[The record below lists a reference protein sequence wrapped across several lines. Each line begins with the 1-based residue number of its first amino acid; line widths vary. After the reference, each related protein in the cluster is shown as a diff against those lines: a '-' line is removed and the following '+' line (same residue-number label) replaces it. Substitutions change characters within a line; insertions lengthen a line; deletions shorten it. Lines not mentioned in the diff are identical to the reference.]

1 MTTSYTPKNVAITG
15 GCGFIGSNF
24 VNYIHDAWPTCNFVN
39 IDKLILNSDTQNVS
53 ESVRSSPRYK
63 LVLTDI
69 KNEAAILNVFEENK
83 IDTVIH
89 FAADCTSTRCYNE
102 TAEAVQNNILS
113 FIQFLDT
120 VRHYG
125 KIQRFVHISTDEVY
139 GDSDLSENE
148 QGKVEYSRLVPG
160 NPYAATK
167 IAGEAYVR
175 AYQKQYN
182 LPIVTARMN
191 NIYGPNQWDV
201 KVVPRFIEIAKAR
214 GEYTIQG
221 TGKQLR
227 SWLFVD
233 DASAGLKAVTEKGKL
248 NEIYNLGT
256 YYEKNVADLAKTIQE
271 EVDRQLDRP
280 HQPPRYKSIPDR
292 PYNDLRYLISI
303 EKAKEDLGWEPTTS
317 FDEGMRITVASA
329 LKEHKH
335 VKMHVAIYG
344 GKGYVGQELQH
355 VLRAREIPYVLAT
368 KKVGFDSDEEVEGE
382 LALLGVTHV
391 ICVTGRTH
399 GPGCNTIEYLEGGPD
414 KVFINVR
421 DNMYS
426 ATILA
431 HMCRK
436 IGLHYTYI
444 GTGYM
449 FAYDK
454 QHPIGGAEFKEEDEP
469 TFFGSA
475 YSVVKGFTD
484 RQMNYFNQNGWE
496 NLNVRITLPLS
507 LDLTQPRNLLSKI
520 IKYKELFDIPVS
532 LTILPDCM
540 NAMCNLME
548 QRTGGTLNLVNPE
561 PISLYEVVKIY
572 KEIVDETVNPT
583 PIGVETERAQQLL
596 ATKGNCAL
604 DTAKLQKLAPVLSAK
619 DSLVKHFNEMKA
631 N

>member
-1 MTTSYTPKNVAITG
+1 MVYTPKNVVITG

-24 VNYIHDAWPTCNFVN
+24 VNYIHGAWPNCNFVN
-39 IDKLILNSDTQNVS
+39 VDKLILNSDTQNVD
-53 ESVRSSPRYK
+53 EDVQNSPRYK
-63 LVLTDI
+63 LALADI
-69 KNEAAILNVFEENK
+69 KNRDAILKIFEENET
-83 IDTVIH
+83 DTVIH

-102 TAEAVQNNILS
+102 TSEAVHNNVLS
-113 FIQFLDT
+113 FIQFLET
-120 VRHYG
+120 VRVYG

-139 GDSDLSENE
+139 GDSGLGADEA
-148 QGKVEYSRLVPG
+148 GKVENSRLLPG

-167 IAGEAYVR
+167 IAGEAYVS
-175 AYQKQYN
+175 AYQAQYN

-201 KVVPRFIEIAKAR
+201 KVVPRFIEIAKVR

-221 TGKQLR
+221 SGKQLR
-227 SWLFVD
+227 SWLFVN
-233 DASAGLKAVTEKGKL
+233 DASAGLKAITEKGEL
-248 NEIYNLGT
+248 GEIYNLGT
-256 YYEKNVADLAKTIQE
+256 YYEKNVADLAQTIQQ
-271 EVDRQLDRP
+271 EVDSQLGRP
-280 HQPPRYKSIPDR
+280 YEPPRYKSIPDR
-292 PYNDLRYLISI
+292 PYNDLRYFISI
-303 EKAKEDLGWEPTTS
+303 EKAKEQLGWEPTTS
-317 FDEGMRITVASA
+317 FDDGMKFTVAQA
-329 LKEHKH
+329 LKNHKH

-355 VLRAREIPYVLAT
+355 VLKARQIPYVLAE
-368 KKVGFDSDEEVEGE
+368 KKVGFHSDEEVQNE
-382 LALLGVTHV
+382 LATLGVTHV

-399 GPGCNTIEYLEGGPD
+399 GPGCNTIEYLEGGAD
-414 KVFINVR
+414 KVYINVR

-431 HMCRK
+431 HLCRNL
-436 IGLHYTYI
+436 GLHYTYI

-454 QHPIGGAEFKEEDEP
+454 EHPIDGAMFKDDDEP
-469 TFFGSA
+469 SFFGSA

-484 RQMNYFNQNGWE
+484 RQMTHFNQKGWE

-507 LDLTQPRNLLSKI
+507 LDLQQPRNLLSKI
-520 IKYKELFDIPVS
+520 INYKELFDIPVS

-540 NAMCNLME
+540 NAMLNLME
-548 QRTGGTLNLVNPE
+548 QRQGGTLNLVNPE

-572 KEIVDETVNPT
+572 QEKVDPNVNPA

-604 DTAKLQKLAPVLSAK
+604 DTDLLQKLSPILSSR
-619 DSLVKHFNEMKA
+619 DSLIQHFEKMAVSK
-631 N
+631 